1 MFQARFIPLG
11 RGRKISRLRMKNRL
25 AEIGISFGAKRLT
38 ALSHE
43 RKLKDGLS
51 IVQTVI
57 YYTIDVYHSS

>member
-1 MFQARFIPLG
+1 
-11 RGRKISRLRMKNRL
+11 MKNRL

-51 IVQTVI
+51 IVHD
-57 YYTIDVYHSS
+57 IDRESLAILRLEPDDDLASCVFNSVR

>member
-1 MFQARFIPLG
+1 
-11 RGRKISRLRMKNRL
+11 MKNRL

-43 RKLKDGLS
+43 RGLKDGLS